1 MKTLRLG
8 ISDFKK
14 FIDENCYFVDKTH
27 LVSYLIEH
35 SDEVH
40 LITRPRRFGK
50 TLNLSMIRYFLEAP
64 LPPDPGSPVA
74 SPENGTSAPPK
85 TSGFTSPN
93 AYLFND
99 LAINSH
105 PRCAEFMGQY
115 PVIHISFKDAKGAS
129 FNECMEIIRK
139 MLSAEYQRHGYLQG
153 CGMLHEADRKLFSR
167 ILNRNGTDQDCAQS
181 IEYLS
186 SWLHRAYGKAPYIL
200 LDEYDTPLHSAHVDK
215 YYDEMIAF
223 IRSFMVQ
230 TFKDN
235 PHLKQ
240 AVLIGILKIAQESI
254 FSDFNN
260 PRVSTILSPAMKDCF
275 GFTEEEVEKMASYF
289 GLESKMDGIKEWYNG
304 YIFGGDTVIYNPWS
318 IVNYL
323 SSPDEG
329 LKPHWISTSDN
340 RLVKEVIKLKRRD
353 AKMTTEKLLRKEEVR
368 KPLLTNIPYTQI
380 DNDPDVV
387 WSFLLH
393 SGYLK
398 ASEMQQEELGT
409 SWRLSI
415 PNKEVET
422 AWKTVVLN
430 WLKEDLSVNEDF
442 TDFVSGIR
450 EANPHLIERGLKR
463 ILFGLSSYYDSARD
477 EKDRR
482 ENFYH
487 GLVLGLLAYLGSAY
501 AVDSNREYGRGRSDI
516 VVVRKGSDPAQAE
529 EAFVFEFKQ
538 GNSAADTTLEAL
550 AQAAYAQAVEGYLEG
565 VREKWH
571 PKELLVLGIGF
582 RGKELSLY
590 CEA

>member
-27 LVSYLIEH
+27 LVSYLIEN

-50 TLNLSMIRYFLEAP
+50 TLNLSMIRYFLEVLP
-64 LPPDPGSPVA
+64 LPHQHQDSH
-74 SPENGTSAPPK
+74 SSLTI
-85 TSGFTSPN
+85 PN
-93 AYLFND
+93 AYLFED
-99 LAINSH
+99 LAIASH

-115 PVIHISFKDAKGAS
+115 PVIHLSFKDAKGAS

-139 MLSAEYQRHGYLQG
+139 MLSAEYQRHEYLHG
-153 CGMLHEADRKLFSR
+153 CGMLHEADEKLFSR

-181 IEYLS
+181 IESLS
-186 SWLHRAYGKAPYIL
+186 AWLHRAYGKPPYIL

-215 YYDEMIAF
+215 YYDQMIAF

-275 GFTEEEVEKMASYF
+275 GFTELELEKMTSYF
-289 GLESKMDGIKEWYNG
+289 GLEDKMDGIKEWYNG

-323 SSPDEG
+323 SSHEEG

-340 RLVKEVIKLKRRD
+340 RLVKDVIKLKRRD

-380 DNDPDVV
+380 ENDPDVV

-422 AWKTVVLN
+422 AWETVVRS

-442 TDFVSGIR
+442 TDFISGIR
-450 EANPHLIERGLKR
+450 EANPQLIERSLKR
-463 ILFGLSSYYDSARD
+463 ILFGLASYYDSAWD
-477 EKDRR
+477 EEERR

-487 GLVLGLLAYLGSAY
+487 GLVLGLLAYLGPAY

-529 EAFVFEFKQ
+529 KAFVFEFKQ
-538 GNSAADTTLEAL
+538 GNSAADTALETL

-582 RGKELSLY
+582 RGKDLSLY
-590 CEA
+590 CEE